1 MKKINNKTKKAKMI
15 KKVIGSL
22 VLVCICLALAVL
34 ALVIFMAPLILS
46 EIREV
51 KKAQTVE
58 SKKVKLWQKFLAKD
72 PNEDELW
79 SILNPGWRQD
89 NEEWLRKCA
98 AYELVNKTKSEE
110 RLTKIINV
118 FDDDKELRTKA
129 ADRLLANPSV
139 SALKTVLDSVP
150 ERAEYTFSLLK
161 DKNDPNIFDYS
172 CLVDVIRN
180 VPPYRKWAWKRIIAN
195 PCWITGETGFCFGHG
210 SFPEEAVNLYF
221 NLNLESYH
229 YRYIIEDVNELRQRA
244 WKEFISKDPDNED
257 VEKIYYWSSKCPDE
271 IRVLAARYVLENN
284 PSEEHLKDIKEK
296 FPSLNKEVKKI
307 FEQLEE
313 RKLREKEARSKTK
326 EGILQEMRDLQ

>member
-34 ALVIFMAPLILS
+34 ALVIFMAALILS

-58 SKKVKLWQKFLAKD
+58 SENVKLWQKFLAKD

-129 ADRLLANPSV
+129 ADRLLAGKKKSFYNSREDEFN
-139 SALKTVLDSVP
+139 KTAKIITIILVRHIFV
-150 ERAEYTFSLLK
+150 FSRIYC
-161 DKNDPNIFDYS
+161 IF
-172 CLVDVIRN
+172 N
-180 VPPYRKWAWKRIIAN
+180 
-195 PCWITGETGFCFGHG
+195 
-210 SFPEEAVNLYF
+210 
-221 NLNLESYH
+221 
-229 YRYIIEDVNELRQRA
+229 
-244 WKEFISKDPDNED
+244 
-257 VEKIYYWSSKCPDE
+257 
-271 IRVLAARYVLENN
+271 
-284 PSEEHLKDIKEK
+284 
-296 FPSLNKEVKKI
+296 
-307 FEQLEE
+307 
-313 RKLREKEARSKTK
+313 
-326 EGILQEMRDLQ
+326 